1 LAKAACSSIEKLP
14 EADRIMIRSLIAF
27 CLSRR
32 PLVMVA
38 FAAFLGIGYAAFTT
52 LNVEAYP
59 DPAPPIVEIIAQFP
73 GQSPEEVERYVTIPL
88 EVAVASTPGL
98 TFIRS
103 NTVFA
108 LGFIRLQFEYGRDYN
123 FVRQQVINRLK
134 DATLPAAVT
143 PVISPAGGIS
153 EILRYQLKGPP
164 GMDLIELKTIQDWV
178 VERKLRVVPGIAD
191 VSVLGGKTKEY
202 QSEID
207 LDRMRA
213 YGLTLPQ
220 IINSISTSNANVG
233 GRTIAVGEQSVN
245 VRGVGALGSLN
256 DIDHIVLSQ
265 QGGLPVVLSDVARNR
280 IGFLP
285 RLGIAGRDSQDD
297 VIFGIVLMQKLERTM
312 DVVTRVRAAVERIN
326 SDGSLPPGVKIE
338 PFYDRGDLVAIT
350 VNTVMHNMLFGIAL
364 IFLIQ
369 WMFLGNLRCAII
381 VAATI
386 PVALFLAVIITVLRG
401 DSANLLSVGAIDLG
415 IIVDGTVIMVENVF
429 RHLAHHTHKAF
440 SDSSS
445 SYREKL
451 QRILAAAIEVDKAIF
466 FSVMITIAAFL
477 PLFTMQGVEGQIFSP
492 MARTY
497 AYALLGAVIATF
509 TITPVLSSIL
519 LPDKVNEVETFLV
532 RHMRS
537 VYQRVLV
544 LAVRNAK
551 PAAMI
556 AGAFLVIC
564 VGLGMRLGTEFLPKL
579 EEGNMWI
586 RALLPPTVTLEAG
599 RDNVNKMRNIIASY
613 APVKTVVSEQGRG
626 EDATD
631 PDGSFVAEFFVP
643 LKPFSEWPEG
653 LTKAMLVKQ
662 ISNRLESE
670 FIGVDFNFSQYI
682 QDNIEE
688 AVSGVKGENS
698 VKIFGPDLAEL
709 ERLSKLVKDELSKV
723 SGVQDPGAF
732 SLLGQPNLLIQV
744 DRAKA
749 ARYGITVSDMNT
761 VVQAA
766 IGGQEVTRIYE
777 GEKNFPLSVRLA
789 PQYRNDIDS
798 IRAVPVALPNADPKA
813 PTSYIALGDV
823 ALVRLETGAAYI
835 YRQNTERFIPIKY
848 SVRGRDL
855 GSTVAEAQERIAKNV
870 KLQAGYRLE
879 WSGEFGAL
887 VEAKKRL
894 AIIVPL
900 SLVLIMM
907 LLYSLFN
914 SLRDSLLALAG
925 IPFAVA
931 GGILGLYVAGLN
943 ASVSAAVGFISLFG
957 VSAMDGI
964 LLVSYI
970 RRSMEE
976 GLSSEESIIGAAQTR
991 MRQIFMT
998 GFSACIGLVPAAFST
1013 GIGSQVQQPLACVI
1027 VGGMLL
1033 SPICS
1038 LLVIPIFARIFMPKV
1053 RHTAPERAAEHPA
1066 E

>member
-1 LAKAACSSIEKLP
+1 MS
-14 EADRIMIRSLIAF
+14 F

-32 PLVMVA
+32 PLAIVGFICFVA
-38 FAAFLGIGYAAFTT
+38 VGYAAFTT

-59 DPAPPIVEIIAQFP
+59 DPAPPIIEIIAQYP

-88 EVAVASTPGL
+88 EIAVASTPGL
-98 TFIRS
+98 TYIRS

-123 FVRQQVINRLK
+123 FVRQQVTNRLK
-134 DATLPAAVT
+134 DATLPATVT

-164 GMDLIELKTIQDWV
+164 GMDLIQLKTIQDWV
-178 VERKLRVVPGIAD
+178 VERKLRIVPGVAD
-191 VSVLGGKTKEY
+191 ISPLGGKTKEY
-202 QSEID
+202 QVEID

-220 IINSISTSNANVG
+220 VINAISTSNANVG
-233 GRTIAVGEQSVN
+233 GRTIAIGEQSVN
-245 VRGVGALGSLN
+245 VRGVGVLGSIS
-256 DIDHIVLSQ
+256 DINNIVVSQ
-265 QGGLPVVLSDVARNR
+265 QGGLPVVLSDIARNQ
-280 IGFLP
+280 IGYTP
-285 RLGIAGRDSQDD
+285 RLGIAARDNQDD
-297 VIFGIVLMQKLERTM
+297 ILFGIVLMQKLERTM
-312 DVVTRVRAAVERIN
+312 DVVTRVRAAIERIN
-326 SDGSLPPGVKIE
+326 NDGSLPLGVRIE
-338 PFYDRGDLVAIT
+338 PYYDRGDLVAIT
-350 VNTVMHNMLFGIAL
+350 VRTVMHNMLFGIAL

-369 WMFLGNLRCAII
+369 WIFLGNLRCALI
-381 VAATI
+381 VSATI

-415 IIVDGTVIMVENVF
+415 IIVDGTVIMVENIF
-429 RHLAHHTHKAF
+429 RHLAHHAARHPTDVSRGDRLH
-440 SDSSS
+440 
-445 SYREKL
+445 
-451 QRILAAAIEVDKAIF
+451 RILAAAVEVDKPIF
-466 FSVMITIAAFL
+466 FSVVITIAAFL
-477 PLFTMQGVEGQIFSP
+477 PLFTMQGVEGQIFGP
-492 MARTY
+492 MSRTY

-509 TITPVLSSIL
+509 TVTPVMASLL
-519 LPDKVNEVETFLV
+519 LPDRVTEVETFLV
-532 RHMRS
+532 RHIRS
-537 VYQRVLV
+537 VYERVLV
-544 LAVRNAK
+544 LAVKNARI
-551 PAAMI
+551 AATI
-556 AGAFLVIC
+556 ALAFLILC
-564 VGLGMRLGTEFLPKL
+564 GGLGMRLGTEFLPKL
-579 EEGNMWI
+579 EEGNLWI
-586 RALLPPTVTLEAG
+586 RALLPPTITLDAG
-599 RDNVNKMRNIIASY
+599 RDTVNKIRAVIASY
-613 APVKTVVSEQGRG
+613 PPVRTVVSEQGRG

-643 LKPFSEWPEG
+643 LKPFDEWPAG
-653 LTKAMLVKQ
+653 LTKPKLVKEL
-662 ISNRLESE
+662 SARLESE

-698 VKIFGPDLAEL
+698 VKIFGRDLGEL
-709 ERLSKLVKDELSKV
+709 ERLSKAVKEELSKV
-723 SGVQDPGAF
+723 PGVTDPGAF
-732 SLLGQPNLLIQV
+732 NLLGQPNLVIQV

-749 ARYGITVSDMNT
+749 ARYGITVADMNT

-777 GEKNFPLSVRLA
+777 GEMNFALTVRLA
-789 PQYRNDIDS
+789 PQYRDNVDA
-798 IRAVPVALPNADPKA
+798 IRSVPVALPNSDPKS
-813 PTSYIALGDV
+813 PTAYIALGDV
-823 ALVRLETGAAYI
+823 AEVRLETGAAYI
-835 YRQNTERFIPIKY
+835 YRQNTERFVPIKY

-855 GSTVAEAQERIAKNV
+855 GSTVADAQARIAKNV
-870 KLQAGYRLE
+870 QLKEGYRLE

-900 SLVLIMM
+900 SLLLIMM

-914 SLRDSLLALAG
+914 SVRDSLLALAG
-925 IPFAVA
+925 IPFAVC
-931 GGILGLYVAGLN
+931 GGILGLYVFGLN
-943 ASVSAAVGFISLFG
+943 FSVSAAVGFISLFG

-970 RRSMEE
+970 RRRLDE
-976 GLSSEESIIGAAQTR
+976 GFGKDEAIIGSAQAR

-1038 LLVIPIFARIFMPKV
+1038 LLVIPTLARLVMPTV
-1053 RHTAPERAAEHPA
+1053 RRTVPAGRDQAAEPGLA

>member
-1 LAKAACSSIEKLP
+1 ML
-14 EADRIMIRSLIAF
+14 RSLMSF

-32 PLVMVA
+32 PLAIVGFICFVA
-38 FAAFLGIGYAAFTT
+38 VGYAAFTT

-59 DPAPPIVEIIAQFP
+59 DPAPPIIEIIAQYP

-88 EVAVASTPGL
+88 EIAVASTPGL
-98 TFIRS
+98 TYIRS

-123 FVRQQVINRLK
+123 FVRQQVTNRLK
-134 DATLPAAVT
+134 DATLPATVT

-164 GMDLIELKTIQDWV
+164 GMDLIQLKTIQDWV
-178 VERKLRVVPGIAD
+178 VERKLRIVPGVAD
-191 VSVLGGKTKEY
+191 ISPLGGKTKEY
-202 QSEID
+202 QVEID

-220 IINSISTSNANVG
+220 VINAISTSNANVG
-233 GRTIAVGEQSVN
+233 GRTIAIGEQSVN
-245 VRGVGALGSLN
+245 VRGVGVLGSIS
-256 DIDHIVLSQ
+256 DINNIVVSQ
-265 QGGLPVVLSDVARNR
+265 QGGLPVLLSDIARNQ
-280 IGFLP
+280 IGYTP
-285 RLGIAGRDSQDD
+285 RLGIAARDNQDD
-297 VIFGIVLMQKLERTM
+297 ILFGIVLMQKLERTM
-312 DVVTRVRAAVERIN
+312 DVVTRVRAAIERIN
-326 SDGSLPPGVKIE
+326 NDGSLPPGVRIE
-338 PFYDRGDLVAIT
+338 PYYDRGDLVAIT
-350 VNTVMHNMLFGIAL
+350 VRTVMHNMLFGIAL

-369 WMFLGNLRCAII
+369 WIFLGNLRCALI
-381 VAATI
+381 VSATI

-415 IIVDGTVIMVENVF
+415 IIVDGTIIMVENIF
-429 RHLAHHTHKAF
+429 RHLAHHAARHPNDV
-440 SDSSS
+440 SRGD
-445 SYREKL
+445 RL
-451 QRILAAAIEVDKAIF
+451 HRILSAAVEVDKPIF
-466 FSVMITIAAFL
+466 FSVVITIAAFL
-477 PLFTMQGVEGQIFSP
+477 PLFTMQGVEGQIFGP
-492 MARTY
+492 MSRTY

-509 TITPVLSSIL
+509 TVTPVMASLL
-519 LPDKVNEVETFLV
+519 LPDRVTEVETFLV
-532 RHMRS
+532 RHIRS
-537 VYQRVLV
+537 VYERVLV
-544 LAVRNAK
+544 LAVKNARI
-551 PAAMI
+551 AATI
-556 AGAFLVIC
+556 ALAFLILC
-564 VGLGMRLGTEFLPKL
+564 GGLGMRLGTEFLPKL
-579 EEGNMWI
+579 EEGNLWI
-586 RALLPPTVTLEAG
+586 RALLPPTITLDAG
-599 RDNVNKMRNIIASY
+599 RDTVNKIRAVIASY
-613 APVKTVVSEQGRG
+613 PPVRTVVSEQGRG

-643 LKPFSEWPEG
+643 LKPFEEWPAG
-653 LTKAMLVKQ
+653 LTKPKLVKEL
-662 ISNRLESE
+662 SARLESE

-698 VKIFGPDLAEL
+698 VKIFGRDLGEL
-709 ERLSKLVKDELSKV
+709 ERLSKAVKEELAKV
-723 SGVQDPGAF
+723 PGVTDPGAF
-732 SLLGQPNLLIQV
+732 NLLGQPNLVIQV

-749 ARYGITVSDMNT
+749 ARYGITVADMNT

-777 GEKNFPLSVRLA
+777 GEMNFALTVRLA
-789 PQYRNDIDS
+789 PQYRDNVDA
-798 IRAVPVALPNADPKA
+798 IRSVPVALPNSDPKS
-813 PTSYIALGDV
+813 PTAYIALGDV
-823 ALVRLETGAAYI
+823 AEVRLETGAAYI
-835 YRQNTERFIPIKY
+835 YRQNTERFVPIKY

-855 GSTVAEAQERIAKNV
+855 GSTVADAQARIAKNV
-870 KLQAGYRLE
+870 QLKEGYRLE

-900 SLVLIMM
+900 SLLLIMM

-914 SLRDSLLALAG
+914 SIRDSLLALAG
-925 IPFAVA
+925 IPFATC
-931 GGILGLYVAGLN
+931 GGILGLYVFGLN
-943 ASVSAAVGFISLFG
+943 FSVSAAVGFISLFG

-970 RRSMEE
+970 RRRLDE
-976 GLSSEESIIGAAQTR
+976 GFGKDEAIIGSAQAR

-1038 LLVIPIFARIFMPKV
+1038 LLVIPTLARLVMPTV
-1053 RHTAPERAAEHPA
+1053 RRTMPAGREQAAETGPA